1 MGNKQYLVVDNG
13 SFCIKAGFS
22 TEETPTKV
30 QNAISKTKDGLLF
43 IGNDHLTQTK
53 NYSGINIKRPHEQG
67 HLTSWETEKPI
78 WDYTLDKFSPQKEL
92 DFANIHL
99 TLTETPFQLPQL
111 SINTDQIV
119 FEEYGFNLY
128 YRCSAA
134 SLVPWL
140 TKALEVKN
148 DFSLVIDSGFHATW
162 IVPVIYQK
170 VYWKGVKKLPI
181 GGKILNGLLKELI
194 LFRHYDITEEPLL
207 VNTIKEET
215 CFVATDFNKTLENKI
230 KSMCVFVLPDFKTT
244 ITGYVKDPKKKISDD
259 VQCLKLTDERFTP
272 PESLFHPEIVFDNN
286 TSSSGNSIMQTT
298 PFKNIVDLVVDAIMS
313 CPEVARPLLLANI
326 SLVGGTSKL
335 PNFKS
340 RLLLELKKELPSGW
354 FVKFRDYSDFELDE
368 VAWYGGAALTDDE
381 IINDVSVTKRE
392 YFEHGS
398 NWCQNQ
404 FGFRNL

>member
-1 MGNKQYLVVDNG
+1 MGQKQYLVVDNG
-13 SFCIKAGFS
+13 SYRIKAGFS
-22 TEETPTKV
+22 SEDEPTKV
-30 QNAISKTKDGLLF
+30 LNAITKTKDGLIF
-43 IGNDHLTQTK
+43 IGNDHLTQTN

-92 DFANIHL
+92 DFASIHL

-128 YRCSAA
+128 YRGAAA

-140 TKALEVKN
+140 TKSDAVKN
-148 DFSLVIDSGFHATW
+148 DFSLVIDAGFLATW

-181 GGKILNGLLKELI
+181 GGKLLNGLLKELI
-194 LFRHYDITEEPLL
+194 LYRHYDITEEPLL

-215 CFVATDFNKTLENKI
+215 CLIATDFNKTLNDKI
-230 KSMCVFVLPDFKTT
+230 SSMCEFVLPDFKTT
-244 ITGYVKDPKKKISDD
+244 ITGYVKEPSQKLSED
-259 VQCLKLTDERFTP
+259 VQCLRLTDERFTP
-272 PESLFHPEIVFDNN
+272 PEALFHPEIVFDNN
-286 TSSSGNSIMQTT
+286 SSSSGNSMLQAA
-298 PFKNIVDLVVDAIMS
+298 PLKNIVDLVVEAIMS
-313 CPEVARPLLLANI
+313 CPEVTRPLLLANI

-335 PNFKS
+335 PNFKA
-340 RLLLELKKELPSGW
+340 RLSTELKKELPSSF
-354 FVKFRDYSDFELDE
+354 FVKFKDYSEYELDE
-368 VAWYGGAALTDDE
+368 VAWYGGAALADDG
-381 IINDVSVTKRE
+381 IINDISVSKRE